1 LEMRRNAVSSGQSSL
16 TISQFWGL
24 IIFLI
29 SCYCSLADY
38 QHRRILAAAA
48 PLSMLHVRKYHSG
61 YSIIHIFLFA
71 SYSHRNANCRAK
83 AKAIAERHAALIP
96 CHLHCTFSPLVNKR
110 NFFPDVVSHPLVVFA
125 RNSHRS
131 MQKSLY
137 IRHKLIAGGYGVK
150 RGVEESISKMRMCN
164 VH

>member
-1 LEMRRNAVSSGQSSL
+1 
-16 TISQFWGL
+16 L

-38 QHRRILAAAA
+38 QHRRISAAAA
-48 PLSMLHVRKYHSG
+48 PPCCTFANTTFWIFYHT
-61 YSIIHIFLFA
+61 HLLFA

-150 RGVEESISKMRMCN
+150 RGVEESISKMRMYN